1 MGDGEKS
8 GRASRRRKIDIWR
21 VACLG
26 GKVTAQSPVWL
37 EPQASCRLMGSWKCG
52 GGQNWL
58 CTFLEITLVPKSK
71 HGSSPHLM

>member
-1 MGDGEKS
+1 MGDGDKS

-37 EPQASCRLMGSWKCG
+37 EPRHPADLWG
-52 GGQNWL
+52 
-58 CTFLEITLVPKSK
+58 
-71 HGSSPHLM
+71 HGSVGWAELVVYILRGHSCLQV